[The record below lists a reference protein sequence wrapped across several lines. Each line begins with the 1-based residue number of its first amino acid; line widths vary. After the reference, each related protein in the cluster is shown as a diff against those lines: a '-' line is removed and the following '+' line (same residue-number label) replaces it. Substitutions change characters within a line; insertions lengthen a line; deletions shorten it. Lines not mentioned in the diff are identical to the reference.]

1 MAGRIRDEDIA
12 LVRERSPIDEVVGEY
27 LQLRNAGGGSLKGLC
42 PFHDEKTPS
51 FNVTPARGLFYC
63 LAGETRVMTW
73 EGVKPIREL
82 AGGTHRILGKHGDWI
97 DAPFRSFGV
106 QPLMRVKVTRNG
118 MSKHIYATAEHRWFV
133 RSGQTL
139 TSSREVV
146 TSDLRPGHRLVSKF
160 PRTRVKQTTPSP
172 FGIAHGVTF
181 GDGTR
186 SGSGSMAQLDAVKDV
201 ELLKWFPVS
210 MMTQHGRQLLIHHL
224 PRFFKEL
231 PPLDESVPYLY
242 GWLAGYFAADG
253 CISTTGTVMLNSA
266 KRDELEYVRLVCT
279 RLGIGTY
286 GVTEQVRVGF
296 PGMEPSSLFR
306 IIITD
311 SDLTED
317 FFLLD
322 KHRLRFNAAAK
333 AYERKGW
340 VVREVAKTDRVEEV
354 FCATVDEGHAF
365 TLEDNILTGN
375 CFSCAEGGDAIKFV
389 QKIDGLSFIEA
400 IEHLASRAGVE
411 LRYEQGGY
419 VPGQEQ
425 SQRRRLTDAHRQ
437 AAEFYAERMGGSDAA
452 PARAFLAER
461 GFELSDIERF
471 GVGYSPKAWEDLTRH
486 LRGRGFTDAELIAAG
501 LSREGNRG
509 TRDRFRGRLMWPIR
523 DLSGDVIA
531 FGARK
536 LDPDDD
542 GPKYLNTPETSLFRK
557 STVLYGADLA
567 KREIGQRRQVVIV
580 EGYTDVMAC
589 HLAGVPT
596 AVATCGT
603 SFGEDHIKVLRR
615 LIMDADSFTG
625 EVIFTFDGDAA
636 GQRAAQRAFGMEER
650 FATQTYVT
658 VEPNGL
664 DPCDLR
670 LAHGDG
676 AVRDLVARR
685 VPLFEFAIKGV
696 LGRHDLNTTEG
707 QLAALDE
714 AAPIV
719 AKIKDQGLRTRYAV
733 NLDRWLGLMDERFVL
748 TRVRT
753 HAGDTGHGGARGGG
767 QQGSRRR
774 PGHNG
779 TQDSRGRPAG
789 SFGSNGNGT
798 ADGGARGNG
807 AQPYD
812 LGDPVILVEREL
824 LKLAVQRPAL
834 CGPEFDALGPDA
846 FTAPVHGAVFTLIAA
861 CGGTTGG
868 GTSPREWVARLREE
882 APNERAQSFVTALA
896 VERPNIERE
905 LDARYAENLLARV
918 GELAVSR
925 EINAVKAR
933 LQRTNPIE
941 EQASYNRL
949 FGDLVGLEKRR
960 KALLD
965 RAAGA

>member
-12 LVRERSPIDEVVGEY
+12 AVRERSPIDEVVGEY

-63 LAGETRVMTW
+63 
-73 EGVKPIREL
+73 
-82 AGGTHRILGKHGDWI
+82 
-97 DAPFRSFGV
+97 
-106 QPLMRVKVTRNG
+106 
-118 MSKHIYATAEHRWFV
+118 
-133 RSGQTL
+133 
-139 TSSREVV
+139 
-146 TSDLRPGHRLVSKF
+146 
-160 PRTRVKQTTPSP
+160 
-172 FGIAHGVTF
+172 
-181 GDGTR
+181 
-186 SGSGSMAQLDAVKDV
+186 
-201 ELLKWFPVS
+201 
-210 MMTQHGRQLLIHHL
+210 
-224 PRFFKEL
+224 
-231 PPLDESVPYLY
+231 
-242 GWLAGYFAADG
+242 
-253 CISTTGTVMLNSA
+253 
-266 KRDELEYVRLVCT
+266 
-279 RLGIGTY
+279 
-286 GVTEQVRVGF
+286 
-296 PGMEPSSLFR
+296 
-306 IIITD
+306 
-311 SDLTED
+311 
-317 FFLLD
+317 
-322 KHRLRFNAAAK
+322 
-333 AYERKGW
+333 
-340 VVREVAKTDRVEEV
+340 
-354 FCATVDEGHAF
+354 
-365 TLEDNILTGN
+365 
-375 CFSCAEGGDAIKFV
+375 FSCAEGGDAIKFV
-389 QKIDGLSFIEA
+389 QKIDGLSFVEA
-400 IEHLASRAGVE
+400 VERLAARAGVD

-425 SQRRRLTDAHRQ
+425 SQRRRLIDAHRA
-437 AAEFYAERMGGSDAA
+437 AAEFYAERLGGSDAA

-461 GFELSDIERF
+461 GFELADIQRF

-486 LRGRGFTDAELIAAG
+486 LRGRGFTDGELITAG

-536 LDPDDD
+536 LDPEDD

-567 KREIGQRRQVVIV
+567 KREIAQRRQAVIV

-589 HLAGVPT
+589 HLAGVQT

-603 SFGEDHIKVLRR
+603 SFGEDHTKVLRR
-615 LIMDADSFTG
+615 LIMDSDAFTG

-636 GQRAAQRAFGMEER
+636 GQRAAQRAFGMEEK

-719 AKIKDQGLRTRYAV
+719 ARIKDQGLRTRYAV

-748 TRVRT
+748 TRVRA
-753 HAGDTGHGGARGGG
+753 HAGDTSRA
-767 QQGSRRR
+767 RRR
-774 PGHNG
+774 PG
-779 TQDSRGRPAG
+779 QDRSPQSRGEQPG
-789 SFGSNGNGT
+789 SFGTNGNGR
-798 ADGGARGNG
+798 ADGGPRGDG
-807 AQPYD
+807 GQPYD
-812 LGDPVILVEREL
+812 LSDPVVLVEREA

-834 CGPEFDALGPDA
+834 CGPEFDALGADA
-846 FTAPVHGAVFTLIAA
+846 FSAPVHGSVFTLIAA
-861 CGGTTGG
+861 CGGTASG
-868 GTSPREWVARLREE
+868 GTPREWAARLREQ
-882 APNERAQSFVTALA
+882 APNERAQAFVTALA
-896 VERPNIERE
+896 VEPLRRE
-905 LDARYAENLLARV
+905 PDEKYADALLAQV
-918 GELAVSR
+918 GQLAVSR
-925 EINAVKAR
+925 EITSVKAR
-933 LQRTNPIE
+933 LQRMNPVE
-941 EQASYNRL
+941 EQAGYNRM

>member
-1 MAGRIRDEDIA
+1 VAGRIRDEDIA
-12 LVRERSPIDEVVGEY
+12 AVRERSPIDEVVGEY

-42 PFHDEKTPS
+42 PFHEEKTPS

-63 LAGETRVMTW
+63 LAGETRVLTW

-106 QPLMRVKVTRNG
+106 QPLTRVTVTRNG
-118 MSKHIYATAEHRWFV
+118 VRKHIYATAEHRWFV
-133 RSGQTL
+133 RSGKTQK
-139 TSSREVV
+139 SDREVV

-231 PPLDESVPYLY
+231 PPLDESVSYLY

-253 CISTTGTVMLNSA
+253 CISTTGTIMLNSA
-266 KRDELEYVRLVCT
+266 RRDELEYVRLVCT

-286 GVTEQVRVGF
+286 GVTE
-296 PGMEPSSLFR
+296 PSSLFR
-306 IIITD
+306 IILVG

-340 VVREVAKTDRVEEV
+340 VVREVARTGRVEEV
-354 FCATVDEGHAF
+354 FCATVEEGHAF

-389 QKIDGLSFIEA
+389 QKIDGLSFVEA
-400 IEHLASRAGVE
+400 VERLAARAGVE

-425 SQRRRLTDAHRQ
+425 SQRRRLIEAHRA
-437 AAEFYAERMGGSDAA
+437 AAEFYAERLGGSDAA

-461 GFELSDIERF
+461 GFELADIQRF

-486 LRGRGFTDAELIAAG
+486 LRGRGFTDSELIAAG

-509 TRDRFRGRLMWPIR
+509 ARDRFRGRLMWPIR

-567 KREIGQRRQVVIV
+567 KREIAQRRQAVIV

-615 LIMDADSFTG
+615 LIMDSDGAVG

-636 GQRAAQRAFGMEER
+636 GQRAAQRAFGMEEK
-650 FATQTYVT
+650 FVTQTFVA
-658 VEPNGL
+658 VQPEGL

-676 AVRDLVARR
+676 AVRDLIARR

-696 LGRHDLNTTEG
+696 LDRHNLDTTEG

-719 AKIKDQGLRTRYAV
+719 GKIKNKGLRTRYAI
-733 NLDRWLGLMDERFVL
+733 NLDRWLGLMDEDFVL
-748 TRVRT
+748 ARVRA
-753 HAGDTGHGGARGGG
+753 HAGDSGPA
-767 QQGSRRR
+767 RRR
-774 PGHNG
+774 PGQDRSQGRQGKQPGPFGTNG
-779 TQDSRGRPAG
+779 DARG
-789 SFGSNGNGT
+789 
-798 ADGGARGNG
+798 DGG
-807 AQPYD
+807 QPYD
-812 LGDPVILVEREL
+812 PRDPIVRVEREV

-834 CGPEFDALGPDA
+834 CGPEFDTLGADA
-846 FTAPVHGAVFTLIAA
+846 FTVPVHRSVFALIAA
-861 CGGTTGG
+861 CGGAASGG
-868 GTSPREWVARLREE
+868 GSPRHWAARLREQ
-882 APNERAQSFVTALA
+882 APNERAQAFITELA
-896 VERPNIERE
+896 VEPLLRQSEPDEK
-905 LDARYAENLLARV
+905 YADIQLAKV

-925 EINAVKAR
+925 EIVAVKSR
-933 LQRTNPIE
+933 LQRMNPLE
-941 EQASYNRL
+941 ESGYNRL
-949 FGDLVGLEKRR
+949 FGDLVGLEIRR
-960 KALLD
+960 KALLE
-965 RAAGA
+965 RAVGA